1 MRADYLI
8 SLALSEDRLP
18 ALRKKWSGINT
29 SHDYRWE
36 MDEVPQKH
44 RKNAAFDVVTMD
56 MDPTENKQ
64 YSDRLLH
71 FYHQGQIAADDADE
85 VRKTVSLFH
94 DHKHLMPEK
103 DINKYDTYDN
113 LATAAR
119 GAASKAGTKKQFPW
133 VKTTAAQ
140 RAEAEAG
147 SEVVYDSPSYAVR
160 EIHTHPAMKVLGSGT
175 KWCTVGRPDLFQKYT
190 SKGPLYHIHDKVGG
204 ERWMAHFESGQ
215 LHNEHGHQVDAET
228 LVNEHPE
235 LDKAF
240 KGRLRKIDS
249 AA

>member
-44 RKNAAFDVVTMD
+44 RKSAAFDVVTMD

-103 DINKYDTYDN
+103 DINKYDTEAPPLDDDE
-113 LATAAR
+113 LA
-119 GAASKAGTKKQFPW
+119 S
-133 VKTTAAQ
+133 
-140 RAEAEAG
+140 
-147 SEVVYDSPSYAVR
+147 SD
-160 EIHTHPAMKVLGSGT
+160 
-175 KWCTVGRPDLFQKYT
+175 
-190 SKGPLYHIHDKVGG
+190 
-204 ERWMAHFESGQ
+204 
-215 LHNEHGHQVDAET
+215 EHAT
-228 LVNEHPE
+228 
-235 LDKAF
+235 
-240 KGRLRKIDS
+240 S
-249 AA
+249 AAPPAAADERAKARMAERTEVRHWKRAFDVAED